1 MPKMKTHRGAAKRF
15 RITGRGKVMHRKA
28 TGNHMLIKKSSSRK
42 RRITGMAEVQE
53 EKETVRRM
61 LGGSRSPASK
71 RSPAP

>member
-15 RITGRGKVMHRKA
+15 RVTSRGKVLHRKA

-42 RRITGMAEVQE
+42 RRITGMSEVRAENE
-53 EKETVRRM
+53 SVRQM
-61 LGGSRSPASK
+61 LGGSRSSASK

>member
-15 RITGRGKVMHRKA
+15 RVTAGGKVLHRKA

-42 RRITGMAEVQE
+42 RRITGMAEVQGE
-53 EKETVRRM
+53 NGSVRRL
-61 LGGSRSPASK
+61 LGGSRSPGAK

>member
-15 RITGRGKVMHRKA
+15 RVTARGKVLHQKA

-42 RRITGMAEVQE
+42 RRITGMAEVVAE
-53 EKETVRRM
+53 NESVRRM
-61 LGGSRSPASK
+61 LGGSRSTGSK

>member
-15 RITGRGKVMHRKA
+15 RVTGGGKVLHRKA

-42 RRITGMAEVQE
+42 RRITGMAEVQADNGS
-53 EKETVRRM
+53 VRRM
-61 LGGSRSPASK
+61 LGGSRNPTAK